1 MTLSNCTYAVLS
13 FFLFFL
19 SLSLSLFL
27 FSLDLIVD
35 DVDSTLSLLMQAVL
49 RSTGRMPSCTTLVK
63 SHVRA
68 SRFAKGVTDRLT
80 ASGLSL

>member
-13 FFLFFL
+13 FFFNFFL
-19 SLSLSLFL
+19 SLSLSLFV
-27 FSLDLIVD
+27 SLDLIVD
-35 DVDSTLSLLMQAVL
+35 DVDCTLSLLMQAVL